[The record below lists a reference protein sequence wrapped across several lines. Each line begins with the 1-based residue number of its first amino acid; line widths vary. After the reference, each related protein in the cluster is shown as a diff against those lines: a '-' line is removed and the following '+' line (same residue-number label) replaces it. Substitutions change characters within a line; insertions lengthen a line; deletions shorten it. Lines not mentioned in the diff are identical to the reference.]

1 MWPRPLAE
9 RSVWPFLSCEKTER
23 WNRLDPR
30 QLGQEFVIW
39 RNDFVSSVHYDT
51 ANIPIR
57 FDCNLELNWFHFSV
71 LETKW
76 IHHRC
81 LSDRKLQMWA
91 QLHRWIDSSRSTGK
105 WRVDEFIRLNEVC
118 VTNVTTWQT
127 IHYWSPHLF
136 NFNFNSKFTR
146 QNSLE
151 IMNWKTFQDVSCE

>member
-1 MWPRPLAE
+1 MYLAKKNSLLVFYFKKKTKKKQTIKIKSKWRRGYFKKIQKLSSQNLNIDARSGCGHALW
-9 RSVWPFLSCEKTER
+9 RSVASGRFYPVKTER

-81 LSDRKLQMWA
+81 LSDRKLQMCA
-91 QLHRWIDSSRSTGK
+91 QLQ
-105 WRVDEFIRLNEVC
+105 C
-118 VTNVTTWQT
+118 
-127 IHYWSPHLF
+127 
-136 NFNFNSKFTR
+136 
-146 QNSLE
+146 
-151 IMNWKTFQDVSCE
+151 